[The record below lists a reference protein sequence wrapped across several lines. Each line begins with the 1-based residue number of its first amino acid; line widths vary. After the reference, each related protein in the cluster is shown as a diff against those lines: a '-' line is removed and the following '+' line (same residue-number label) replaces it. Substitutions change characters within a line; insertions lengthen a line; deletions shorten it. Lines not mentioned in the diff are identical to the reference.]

1 MKPLEIGG
9 QAVLEGVMMK
19 YKNHYAVA
27 VRTPENEIITSKK
40 QCRNITESGIT
51 SLPIIRGVAAFIESL
66 RIGMKTLS
74 FSSGIIEDAEEK
86 EEKES
91 KKSHDQ
97 EKKEAL
103 VMGIM
108 IIVSMIAAAVIFIGL
123 PFFISN
129 LLKKWIPSEALR
141 GLIEGIIRVVL
152 FVTYVKLIS
161 QVEDIKRVFMYHGAE
176 HKAINCIENG
186 LELTVENVKSQ
197 SKVHKRCGTSFLL
210 FVMLISVLFFL
221 FIVVDNTYLRVGLRL
236 LLIPV
241 IAGVAYEFIRFAGRS
256 QSKIMD
262 TLSKP
267 GLWLQKMTTNEPED
281 DMIEVAIASVNEVFD
296 WETYLTERE
305 NQQKEDEQ
313 QKIEKHQKEER
324 QKKKGTEQQ
333 EDENVIQIVGLE
345 DEDEDEILKALD
357 RYFDAPE
364 KEPEK

>member
-27 VRTPENEIITSKK
+27 VRTPDNKIITSKK
-40 QCRNITESGIT
+40 QCRNVTESGIT
-51 SLPIIRGVAAFIESL
+51 SLPVIRGVAAFIESL

-86 EEKES
+86 DEKDNE
-91 KKSHDQ
+91 KNEKD

-103 VMGIM
+103 IMGIM
-108 IIVSMIAAAVIFIGL
+108 MTVSMIAAVVIFIGL

-129 LLKKWIPSEALR
+129 LLKKWVPSEALR
-141 GLIEGIIRVVL
+141 GLMEGVIRVTL
-152 FVTYVKLIS
+152 FVIYVKLIS
-161 QVEDIKRVFMYHGAE
+161 RAEDIKRVFMYHGAE
-176 HKAINCIENG
+176 HKTINCIENG
-186 LELTVENVKSQ
+186 LELTVENVKLQ

-210 FVMLISVLFFL
+210 FVMLISILFFL
-221 FIVVDNTYLRVGLRL
+221 FIVVEDIRFRMGLRL

-241 IAGVAYEFIRFAGRS
+241 IAGVAYELIRFAGRS
-256 QSKIMD
+256 NAKI
-262 TLSKP
+262 TNILSKP
-267 GLWLQKMTTNEPED
+267 GLWLQGMTTKEPED

-296 WETYLTERE
+296 WKAYLAERE
-305 NQQKEDEQ
+305 AKQNKEDES
-313 QKIEKHQKEER
+313 
-324 QKKKGTEQQ
+324 
-333 EDENVIQIVGLE
+333 VIQIVGLE

-364 KEPEK
+364 REPEK